1 MFYIGGESAMRRILF
16 VCTGNTCRS
25 CMAEAVFNE
34 LCNID
39 GLDSCSAGISIV
51 PNSITSPESADVVK
65 RYIDVDISSRK
76 AVQIT
81 PNMLNDSSLVL
92 TMTEYIKNSIIVNFP
107 NFQNKIFTL
116 REIVSL
122 KGDIADPFG
131 KNMAVY
137 EFTYKQIEAS
147 ILLLL
152 RKLKEDTGII

>member
-1 MFYIGGESAMRRILF
+1 MKKILF

-25 CMAEAVFNE
+25 CMAEAIFNK

-39 GLDSCSAGISIV
+39 GLYSHSAGISVIA
-51 PNSITSPESADVVK
+51 NSITSPESADVVK

-81 PNMLNDSSLVL
+81 NSKLNDSNLIL
-92 TMTEYIKNSIIVNFP
+92 TMTQYIKDILTDSFP
-107 NFQNKIFTL
+107 DFKNKIFTL
-116 REIVSL
+116 REIIAL

-131 KNMAVY
+131 RNMDVY
-137 EFTYKQIEAS
+137 ELTYKQIEAS